1 LDTKIIIDN
10 CTITFDLYKK
20 PTSSG
25 KYLNFH
31 SHHPMSHKRGIIFG
45 MVDKIILLS
54 HPRFHQKNL
63 IESVKVLLNNNYP
76 LSFIFNTMRSRIT
89 MHSKKEFLTLFN
101 NTKIDNNL
109 ESTSKKEFFT
119 IPLH

>member
-1 LDTKIIIDN
+1 
-10 CTITFDLYKK
+10 
-20 PTSSG
+20 
-25 KYLNFH
+25 
-31 SHHPMSHKRGIIFG
+31 MSHKRGIIFG

-54 HPRFHQKNL
+54 HPHFQKNL
-63 IESVKVLLNNNYP
+63 IESVKVLLNNSYP

-109 ESTSKKEFFT
+109 EPTSKKEFFIIPYIKSISESFIPVINKYISTLYFRFPSWELNLRT
-119 IPLH
+119 I